1 MVKIESIRFTFLQ
14 LNSSRIYSPFIPM
27 ELEYH
32 EKKPLIASDIIII
45 AKNCKAVS
53 VRCNGRSSGRDYQLS
68 MNKTSAQK
76 TFRVHCHLLFIR
88 RDLLYE
94 LFAK

>member
-1 MVKIESIRFTFLQ
+1 
-14 LNSSRIYSPFIPM
+14 M
-27 ELEYH
+27 ELEHH
-32 EKKPLIASDIIII
+32 EKKNLIASVIIII

-53 VRCNGRSSGRDYQLS
+53 VSCNGRSSGRDYQLS

-76 TFRVHCHLLFIR
+76 TFRIHSHRDLLGVE
-88 RDLLYE
+88 LLYE